1 METHYGFSQVL
12 LMFFLLIFILND
24 VKFAQNHP
32 GFPTKHLITSRQLN
46 NNGDHGSTSMV
57 LTSMIY
63 I

>member
-1 METHYGFSQVL
+1 MEIHYGFSVCPIDFYFEL
-12 LMFFLLIFILND
+12 Y

-46 NNGDHGSTSMV
+46 NKGDSGSTSMV